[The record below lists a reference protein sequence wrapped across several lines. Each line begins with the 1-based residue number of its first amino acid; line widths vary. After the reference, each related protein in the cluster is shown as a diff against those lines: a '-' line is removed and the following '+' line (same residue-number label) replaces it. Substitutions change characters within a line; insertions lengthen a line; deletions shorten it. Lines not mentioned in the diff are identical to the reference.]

1 MKLISK
7 ALAQRLKNFLPKIVS
22 PNQNAYEKNRC
33 INEGGRLIS
42 DLLEG
47 EVLNKEGFLVII
59 DTGKS
64 F

>member
-7 ALAQRLKNFLPKIVS
+7 ALAERLKNFLPKIVS
-22 PNQNAYEKNRC
+22 PNQNACEKNRC
-33 INEGGRLIS
+33 INEGSRLIS

-59 DTGKS
+59 DIGKS